1 MKKFEIKKLFSIL
14 KDKDGS
20 WNGKQIAGLLSLLV
34 VLIQQIMTLFGINF
48 PIDWQ
53 GIVNILNTLLVILGL
68 LGVVTGDSKVIIPGE
83 GDKSE
88 KTTK

>member
-1 MKKFEIKKLFSIL
+1 MDKILRILSIL

-20 WNGKQIAGLLSLLV
+20 WNGKQIAGLLSLLI
-34 VLIQQIMTLFGINF
+34 VLVQQIMALFGVNF

-68 LGVVTGDSKVIIPGE
+68 LGVVTGDSKVIVPGE

-88 KTTK
+88 EKNK

>member
-1 MKKFEIKKLFSIL
+1 MDKILRILSIL

-20 WNGKQIAGLLSLLV
+20 WNGKQIAGLLSLLI
-34 VLIQQIMTLFGINF
+34 VLVQQIMALFGVNF

-68 LGVVTGDSKVIIPGE
+68 LGVVTGDSKVIVPGE

-88 KTTK
+88 EKTK

>member
-1 MKKFEIKKLFSIL
+1 MDKILRILSIL

-20 WNGKQIAGLLSLLV
+20 WNGKQIAGLLSLLI
-34 VLIQQIMTLFGINF
+34 VLIQQIMVLFGVNF

-68 LGVVTGDSKVIIPGE
+68 LGVVTGDSKVIIP
-83 GDKSE
+83 E
-88 KTTK
+88 KEDR

>member
-1 MKKFEIKKLFSIL
+1 MDKILRIL

-20 WNGKQIAGLLSLLV
+20 WNGKQIAGLLSLLI
-34 VLIQQIMTLFGINF
+34 VLVQQIMVLFGVNF

-68 LGVVTGDSKVIIPGE
+68 LGVVTGDSKVIVPGE

-88 KTTK
+88 EKTK

>member
-1 MKKFEIKKLFSIL
+1 MNKILNIL

-20 WNGKQIAGLLSLLV
+20 WNGKQIAGLLSLLI
-34 VLIQQIMTLFGINF
+34 VLVQQIMVLFGVNF

-53 GIVNILNTLLVILGL
+53 GVVNILNTLLVILGL
-68 LGVVTGDSKVIIPGE
+68 LGVITGDSKVIIPGE

-88 KTTK
+88 EKTK

>member
-1 MKKFEIKKLFSIL
+1 MNKILRILSIL

-20 WNGKQIAGLLSLLV
+20 WNGKQIAGLLSLLI
-34 VLIQQIMTLFGINF
+34 VLVQQIMALFGVNF

-68 LGVVTGDSKVIIPGE
+68 LGVVTGDSKVIVPGE

-88 KTTK
+88 EKNK

>member
-1 MKKFEIKKLFSIL
+1 MNKILNIL

-20 WNGKQIAGLLSLLV
+20 WNGKQIAGLLSLLA

-68 LGVVTGDSKVIIPGE
+68 LGVVTGDSKVIVPGE

-88 KTTK
+88 EKTK

>member
-1 MKKFEIKKLFSIL
+1 MNKILNIL

-20 WNGKQIAGLLSLLV
+20 WNGKQIAGLLSLLA

-83 GDKSE
+83 ENKQ
-88 KTTK
+88 K

>member
-1 MKKFEIKKLFSIL
+1 MNKILSIL

-20 WNGKQIAGLLSLLV
+20 WNGKQIAGLLSLLI
-34 VLIQQIMTLFGINF
+34 VLVQQIMALFGVNF

-68 LGVVTGDSKVIIPGE
+68 LGVVTGDSKVIVPGKE
-83 GDKSE
+83 DK
-88 KTTK
+88 

>member
-1 MKKFEIKKLFSIL
+1 MDKILRILSIL

-20 WNGKQIAGLLSLLV
+20 WNGKQIAGLLSLLI
-34 VLIQQIMTLFGINF
+34 VLVQQIMALFGVNF

-68 LGVVTGDSKVIIPGE
+68 LGVVTGDSKVIVPGKE
-83 GDKSE
+83 NKQ
-88 KTTK
+88 K

>member
-1 MKKFEIKKLFSIL
+1 MNRLLSVL
-14 KDKDGS
+14 KDKEGS
-20 WNGKQIAGLLSLLV
+20 WNGKQIAGLLSLLI
-34 VLIQQIMTLFGINF
+34 VLIQQIMALFGVNF

>member
-1 MKKFEIKKLFSIL
+1 MNKILRILSIL

-20 WNGKQIAGLLSLLV
+20 WNGKQIAGLLSLLI
-34 VLIQQIMTLFGINF
+34 VLIQQIMALFGVNF

-53 GIVNILNTLLVILGL
+53 GIVGVLNTLLVILGL

-83 GDKSE
+83 ENKQ
-88 KTTK
+88 K